1 MDIAVLTMVHN
12 EAALLRTWLGHY
24 VPLVGGENVYVMIH
38 GAEPAIE
45 AQLAGVNR
53 IPLPRRRVNW
63 KFERT
68 RTAMINAYA
77 DLLLDNYDCVIM
89 SDVDEIIFAD
99 PAKGDL
105 RSLIE
110 ASHGHPVVNVI
121 GLQVVE
127 RRDDLEISPQGARLF
142 AARPIAFVDADYCKP
157 LIAFDSPG
165 WSRGFHAS
173 RHTPHLGEGLFM
185 AHLKCASSANA
196 RQVAEARAESVEGFD
211 GIGNEAR
218 QRWWTKGDRMC
229 RWMSKAASSRPLVD
243 LDEHLDLIRAEL
255 AANVGENRAQRAGFS
270 YALPGLNLS
279 EAYRM
284 PERFA
289 GLDITLW
296 A

>member
-1 MDIAVLTMVHN
+1 MA
-12 EAALLRTWLGHY
+12 
-24 VPLVGGENVYVMIH
+24 P
-38 GAEPAIE
+38 EPAIE

-53 IPLPRRRVNW
+53 IPLPRRRINW

-77 DLLLDNYDCVIM
+77 NLLFDNYDCVIM

-110 ASHGHPVVNVI
+110 AARGHPVVNVI

-127 RRDDLEISPQGARLF
+127 RRDDPEISPQGARLF
-142 AARPIAFVDADYCKP
+142 AARPIAFVDADCCKP
-157 LIAFDSPG
+157 RIAFDSPG
-165 WSRGFHAS
+165 WSRGGHAS
-173 RHTPHLGEGLFM
+173 RHPLHLGEGLFM

-196 RQVAEARAESVEGFD
+196 RQVAEARAELVEGFD

-243 LDEHLDLIRAEL
+243 LDDQLDLIRAEL